1 MRGPYVEGE
10 AACRSNC
17 RRLARL
23 KLRLGPVDTSV
34 DMGTTVPKKAGTPGK
49 KAALIRD
56 QVAAS
61 EVKYVGDWVD
71 ALVRSIEA
79 LRVPAR
85 DDPALHKVRA
95 DLDAASVPPCAMPWL
110 GPSIRYGR
118 APPRT
123 NRVAGAPEA
132 GPPVARGTARVC
144 ASDRRAGR
152 AHLEALFCFGRDSSR
167 GTRAMT
173 DLYRN

>member
-1 MRGPYVEGE
+1 
-10 AACRSNC
+10 
-17 RRLARL
+17 
-23 KLRLGPVDTSV
+23 
-34 DMGTTVPKKAGTPGK
+34 MGTTVPKKAGTPGE

-95 DLDAASVPPCAMPWL
+95 DLDAAS
-110 GPSIRYGR
+110 GPAVRD
-118 APPRT
+118 A
-123 NRVAGAPEA
+123 
-132 GPPVARGTARVC
+132 VAR
-144 ASDRRAGR
+144 
-152 AHLEALFCFGRDSSR
+152 ALDTVRKGS
-167 GTRAMT
+167 
-173 DLYRN
+173 LKNQ

>member
-34 DMGTTVPKKAGTPGK
+34 DMGTTVPKKAGTPGE

-61 EVKYVGDWVD
+61 EVGDWVD

-118 APPRT
+118 APSRT
-123 NRVAGAPEA
+123 NRVAGAP
-132 GPPVARGTARVC
+132 
-144 ASDRRAGR
+144 ASAAPRRPGDGKGLRLRSEGWTGAPR
-152 AHLEALFCFGRDSSR
+152 SSILLRPRLEPR
-167 GTRAMT
+167 
-173 DLYRN
+173 